1 MQLETTRLTI
11 CLAERQ
17 HLTVDPRDLL
27 EIFNSNPDFI
37 ADSLAHGKHRFT
49 LDEVRAWQF
58 FNGPDRPNQRYF
70 TLRLKPGE
78 ELIGFGDLLTPH
90 PRRPLAA
97 LGLLILHRDWH
108 GRGAGREA
116 ALAIERQ
123 LAQEHWPEIE
133 LVVQHSRPRSRCF
146 WESLGYTLV
155 GDDISESGLQSWTL
169 RKSLSPEMS

>member
-1 MQLETTRLTI
+1 MARYDSMPFQFKLGDSTQLETPRLMI
-11 CLAERQ
+11 CLADRQQ
-17 HLTVDPRDLL
+17 HLAVDPRDLL

-37 ADSLAHGKHRFT
+37 SESIAAPDKHAFT

-78 ELIGFGDLLTPH
+78 ELIGFGDLLAPH

-97 LGLLILHRDWH
+97 LGLLILRRDWQ
-108 GRGAGREA
+108 GRGVGREA

-123 LAQEHWPEIE
+123 LTQEH
-133 LVVQHSRPRSRCF
+133 
-146 WESLGYTLV
+146 
-155 GDDISESGLQSWTL
+155 
-169 RKSLSPEMS
+169 